1 MISALEVLFWLVQKC
16 CKGISVVISVT
27 SEKHSHAC
35 LHMVITRG
43 RLSLF
48 MSTIACKKQA
58 SFPLFCFVYCVD
70 AFHMLLIESVAHKQ
84 DTKSTASN
92 TLCDEIQ
99 MKDSAA
105 ICSSMFSKKG
115 EEINGEK
122 LHKLGILSLKMQLG
136 MSTSFWFKKSYAL
149 MYSTCSALWKEESV
163 SCCCPV
169 LQDYYFYFMPHI
181 FRWPKAMSVTLKQ

>member
-1 MISALEVLFWLVQKC
+1 MSDDDQCSGGGVLIGTKMLQRHQCGYLCDLWKAFPCMPSYGDHTW
-16 CKGISVVISVT
+16 
-27 SEKHSHAC
+27 
-35 LHMVITRG
+35 
-43 RLSLF
+43 
-48 MSTIACKKQA
+48 A
-58 SFPLFCFVYCVD
+58 S
-70 AFHMLLIESVAHKQ
+70 I
-84 DTKSTASN
+84 
-92 TLCDEIQ
+92 TLCEQLRAKNRPRSHFFALFTAWKLSTCCLLNQWLINKIQIQ

-105 ICSSMFSKKG
+105 VCSSMFSKKG

-122 LHKLGILSLKMQLG
+122 LHKLGILSLEMQLG
-136 MSTSFWFKKSYAL
+136 MSTSFWIKKSYAL